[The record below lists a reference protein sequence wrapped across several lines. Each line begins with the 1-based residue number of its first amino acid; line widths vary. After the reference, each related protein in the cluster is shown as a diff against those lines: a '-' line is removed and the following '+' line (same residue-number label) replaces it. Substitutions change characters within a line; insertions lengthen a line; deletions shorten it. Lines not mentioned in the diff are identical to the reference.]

1 MPPRKK
7 AVVRKLTVD
16 INESSDEAGSEGLFF
31 PILFAFHPR
40 GLDNIQVFIIKA
52 NGHPARPQAST
63 KRTAR
68 SKAST
73 STAVEK
79 RAVSTARSRKK
90 AAVEELSEEDVDP
103 IEDDEMEDTVVV
115 EPGKTKGT
123 RKTAKAEPAKKEPTR
138 KKGGRKLTNIED
150 LEEQTES
157 DSEEPKAAKRG
168 GKKVAGK
175 EDILVASTLGGKKRT
190 TKKDRDAAA
199 KKKAEREIAET
210 QFENMEVDPPSER
223 NATEDEGFEIAPT
236 PTQVHRAG
244 IRGAIV
250 EKTIPVTTM
259 KGRRVVK
266 PAVEEVQTEEEGED
280 DLAKPTRVLP
290 TAGRGRGNKNPVNGE
305 GEVYKD
311 LEKAYQALRVRYN
324 NLQEAKETQAE
335 QALKTFQ
342 KNMKEKDEGC
352 DLSHILYRLTTDN
365 DANREVTGH

>member
-1 MPPRKK
+1 MFVK
-7 AVVRKLTVD
+7 T
-16 INESSDEAGSEGLFF
+16 
-31 PILFAFHPR
+31 
-40 GLDNIQVFIIKA
+40 
-52 NGHPARPQAST
+52 NGYLARPQAST
-63 KRTAR
+63 KRAAR
-68 SKAST
+68 GKSST
-73 STAVEK
+73 SATAEK

-90 AAVEELSEEDVDP
+90 AVVEEPSEEDVDP

-115 EPGKTKGT
+115 EPEKTKGT

-138 KKGGRKLTNIED
+138 KKGKKLTNIGDSE
-150 LEEQTES
+150 EEQTES

-175 EDILVASTLGGKKRT
+175 EDIPVASTLGGKKRT
-190 TKKDRDAAA
+190 TKKERDATA
-199 KKKAEREIAET
+199 KKKSEREIAET
-210 QFENMEVDPPSER
+210 QFEDMEVDPPSER

-244 IRGAIV
+244 IRGALV
-250 EKTIPVTTM
+250 EKTIPVATM

-280 DLAKPTRVLP
+280 DLTKPTRALP
-290 TAGRGRGNKNPVNGE
+290 TVGRGRGNKNPANGE

-352 DLSHILYRLTTDN
+352 DLSHHILYKLTTDN
-365 DANREVTGH
+365 DGNREVTGH